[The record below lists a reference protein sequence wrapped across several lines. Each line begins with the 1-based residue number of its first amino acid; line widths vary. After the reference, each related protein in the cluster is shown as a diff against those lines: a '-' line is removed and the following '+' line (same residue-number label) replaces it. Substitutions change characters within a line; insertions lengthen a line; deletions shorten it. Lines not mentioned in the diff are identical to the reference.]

1 MDVLT
6 ATRNLGKAMQEDER
20 FIEYAK
26 YKLALDK
33 DEAVQKLV
41 GDFNIARMNVERI
54 GSEENRDEEKFREA
68 NLELRSIYDSI
79 MANDTMKSYNEA
91 KEKVDKMLSDI
102 VAIVQMCA
110 EGADPETCE
119 APQGCTGSCS
129 TCAGCH

>member
-6 ATRNLGKAMQEDER
+6 ATRNLGKSLQEDAR

-26 YKLALDK
+26 NKLALDK
-33 DEAVQKLV
+33 DETIQNLV
-41 GDFNIARMNVERI
+41 GEFNIARMNVERI

-68 NLELRSIYDSI
+68 NLELRKIYDTI
-79 MANDTMKSYNEA
+79 MENETMKAYNES

-102 VAIVQMCA
+102 VTIVHMCA

-129 TCAGCH
+129 SCSGCH